1 MRKTSFGRSFF
12 CLRLFTSPSCRSE
25 LAREKRKDTAFFQH
39 WRVIVSD
46 LREQAR
52 SYRGSPL
59 KHRLVFALLF
69 ISASASAAPPT
80 LDPLLNSV
88 AERLEIAAQ
97 VALGV
102 FLGGL
107 ALWLVQL
114 GATAI
119 MAKLAMGTLQFG
131 G

>member
-1 MRKTSFGRSFF
+1 MRNDD
-12 CLRLFTSPSCRSE
+12 L
-25 LAREKRKDTAFFQH
+25 
-39 WRVIVSD
+39 D
-46 LREQAR
+46 LRADRDELHDYAPRAAQPKR
-52 SYRGSPL
+52 QKS
-59 KHRLVFALLF
+59 LVL
-69 ISASASAAPPT
+69 
-80 LDPLLNSV
+80 
-88 AERLEIAAQ
+88 Q

-114 GATAI
+114 GATAL

>member
-1 MRKTSFGRSFF
+1 
-12 CLRLFTSPSCRSE
+12 
-25 LAREKRKDTAFFQH
+25 
-39 WRVIVSD
+39 
-46 LREQAR
+46 
-52 SYRGSPL
+52 
-59 KHRLVFALLF
+59 
-69 ISASASAAPPT
+69 
-80 LDPLLNSV
+80 
-88 AERLEIAAQ
+88 

>member
-1 MRKTSFGRSFF
+1 MRNDD
-12 CLRLFTSPSCRSE
+12 L
-25 LAREKRKDTAFFQH
+25 
-39 WRVIVSD
+39 D
-46 LREQAR
+46 LRADRDELHDYTPRAPQVKR
-52 SYRGSPL
+52 QKS
-59 KHRLVFALLF
+59 LVL
-69 ISASASAAPPT
+69 
-80 LDPLLNSV
+80 
-88 AERLEIAAQ
+88 Q

-119 MAKLAMGTLQFG
+119 MAKLAMGTFQFG

>member
-1 MRKTSFGRSFF
+1 MRNDD
-12 CLRLFTSPSCRSE
+12 L
-25 LAREKRKDTAFFQH
+25 
-39 WRVIVSD
+39 D
-46 LREQAR
+46 LRADRDELDHFTPRTPPATQQK
-52 SYRGSPL
+52 S
-59 KHRLVFALLF
+59 LVL
-69 ISASASAAPPT
+69 
-80 LDPLLNSV
+80 
-88 AERLEIAAQ
+88 Q

-114 GATAI
+114 GATAL

>member
-1 MRKTSFGRSFF
+1 MRNDD
-12 CLRLFTSPSCRSE
+12 L
-25 LAREKRKDTAFFQH
+25 
-39 WRVIVSD
+39 D
-46 LREQAR
+46 LRADRDELHDYAPRAPQPKR
-52 SYRGSPL
+52 QKS
-59 KHRLVFALLF
+59 LV
-69 ISASASAAPPT
+69 P
-80 LDPLLNSV
+80 
-88 AERLEIAAQ
+88 Q

-114 GATAI
+114 GATAL

>member
-1 MRKTSFGRSFF
+1 MRNDD
-12 CLRLFTSPSCRSE
+12 L
-25 LAREKRKDTAFFQH
+25 
-39 WRVIVSD
+39 D
-46 LREQAR
+46 LRADRDELHDYAPRPPQPKR
-52 SYRGSPL
+52 QKSPVL
-59 KHRLVFALLF
+59 
-69 ISASASAAPPT
+69 P
-80 LDPLLNSV
+80 
-88 AERLEIAAQ
+88 

-114 GATAI
+114 GATAL

>member
-1 MRKTSFGRSFF
+1 MRNDD
-12 CLRLFTSPSCRSE
+12 LDL
-25 LAREKRKDTAFFQH
+25 
-39 WRVIVSD
+39 D
-46 LREQAR
+46 LRADRDERHDFTPRAPHAKRQK
-52 SYRGSPL
+52 S
-59 KHRLVFALLF
+59 LVL
-69 ISASASAAPPT
+69 
-80 LDPLLNSV
+80 
-88 AERLEIAAQ
+88 Q

-119 MAKLAMGTLQFG
+119 MAKLAMGTFQFG

>member
-1 MRKTSFGRSFF
+1 MRNDD
-12 CLRLFTSPSCRSE
+12 L
-25 LAREKRKDTAFFQH
+25 
-39 WRVIVSD
+39 D
-46 LREQAR
+46 LRADRDELHDYVPRAPQPKR
-52 SYRGSPL
+52 QKS
-59 KHRLVFALLF
+59 LVL
-69 ISASASAAPPT
+69 
-80 LDPLLNSV
+80 
-88 AERLEIAAQ
+88 Q

-119 MAKLAMGTLQFG
+119 MAKLAMGTFQFG

>member
-1 MRKTSFGRSFF
+1 MRNDD
-12 CLRLFTSPSCRSE
+12 L
-25 LAREKRKDTAFFQH
+25 
-39 WRVIVSD
+39 D
-46 LREQAR
+46 LRADRDELHDYTPRAPQAKR
-52 SYRGSPL
+52 HKS
-59 KHRLVFALLF
+59 LVL
-69 ISASASAAPPT
+69 
-80 LDPLLNSV
+80 
-88 AERLEIAAQ
+88 Q

-119 MAKLAMGTLQFG
+119 MAKLAMGTFQFG

>member
-1 MRKTSFGRSFF
+1 MRNDDLDLHADRDE
-12 CLRLFTSPSCRSE
+12 LDHFTPR
-25 LAREKRKDTAFFQH
+25 APQAKRQE
-39 WRVIVSD
+39 S
-46 LREQAR
+46 
-52 SYRGSPL
+52 
-59 KHRLVFALLF
+59 LVL
-69 ISASASAAPPT
+69 
-80 LDPLLNSV
+80 
-88 AERLEIAAQ
+88 Q

>member
-1 MRKTSFGRSFF
+1 MRNDDLD
-12 CLRLFTSPSCRSE
+12 LRADPDDMDPFPPRTIHHPK
-25 LAREKRKDTAFFQH
+25 REK
-39 WRVIVSD
+39 S
-46 LREQAR
+46 
-52 SYRGSPL
+52 
-59 KHRLVFALLF
+59 LVL
-69 ISASASAAPPT
+69 
-80 LDPLLNSV
+80 
-88 AERLEIAAQ
+88 Q

-119 MAKLAMGTLQFG
+119 MAKLAMGTFQFG

>member
-1 MRKTSFGRSFF
+1 MRNDD
-12 CLRLFTSPSCRSE
+12 L
-25 LAREKRKDTAFFQH
+25 
-39 WRVIVSD
+39 D
-46 LREQAR
+46 LRADRDELHDYTPRAPQMKR
-52 SYRGSPL
+52 QKS
-59 KHRLVFALLF
+59 LVL
-69 ISASASAAPPT
+69 
-80 LDPLLNSV
+80 
-88 AERLEIAAQ
+88 Q

-119 MAKLAMGTLQFG
+119 MAKLAMGTFQFG

>member
-1 MRKTSFGRSFF
+1 MRNDD
-12 CLRLFTSPSCRSE
+12 L
-25 LAREKRKDTAFFQH
+25 
-39 WRVIVSD
+39 D
-46 LREQAR
+46 LRADRDELDDYTPPRAPRAKQQK
-52 SYRGSPL
+52 S
-59 KHRLVFALLF
+59 LVL
-69 ISASASAAPPT
+69 
-80 LDPLLNSV
+80 
-88 AERLEIAAQ
+88 Q

-114 GATAI
+114 GATAL

>member
-1 MRKTSFGRSFF
+1 MRNDDLH
-12 CLRLFTSPSCRSE
+12 LRADRDELDHFTPRTPQ
-25 LAREKRKDTAFFQH
+25 AKRQK
-39 WRVIVSD
+39 S
-46 LREQAR
+46 
-52 SYRGSPL
+52 
-59 KHRLVFALLF
+59 LVL
-69 ISASASAAPPT
+69 
-80 LDPLLNSV
+80 
-88 AERLEIAAQ
+88 Q

-114 GATAI
+114 GATAL

>member
-1 MRKTSFGRSFF
+1 MRNDD
-12 CLRLFTSPSCRSE
+12 L
-25 LAREKRKDTAFFQH
+25 
-39 WRVIVSD
+39 D
-46 LREQAR
+46 LRADRDELHDYTPRAPQPKR
-52 SYRGSPL
+52 QKS
-59 KHRLVFALLF
+59 LVL
-69 ISASASAAPPT
+69 
-80 LDPLLNSV
+80 
-88 AERLEIAAQ
+88 Q

-119 MAKLAMGTLQFG
+119 MAKLAMGTFQFG

>member
-1 MRKTSFGRSFF
+1 MRNDD
-12 CLRLFTSPSCRSE
+12 L
-25 LAREKRKDTAFFQH
+25 
-39 WRVIVSD
+39 D
-46 LREQAR
+46 LRADRDELHDFTPRAPQDKR
-52 SYRGSPL
+52 QKS
-59 KHRLVFALLF
+59 LVL
-69 ISASASAAPPT
+69 
-80 LDPLLNSV
+80 
-88 AERLEIAAQ
+88 Q

>member
-1 MRKTSFGRSFF
+1 MKNDDMDLHADRDE
-12 CLRLFTSPSCRSE
+12 LDHFTPRP
-25 LAREKRKDTAFFQH
+25 QH
-39 WRVIVSD
+39 AKGQKS
-46 LREQAR
+46 
-52 SYRGSPL
+52 
-59 KHRLVFALLF
+59 LVL
-69 ISASASAAPPT
+69 
-80 LDPLLNSV
+80 
-88 AERLEIAAQ
+88 Q

-114 GATAI
+114 AATSL

>member
-1 MRKTSFGRSFF
+1 MRNDD
-12 CLRLFTSPSCRSE
+12 L
-25 LAREKRKDTAFFQH
+25 
-39 WRVIVSD
+39 D
-46 LREQAR
+46 LRADRDELHDYAPRTQQPKR
-52 SYRGSPL
+52 QKS
-59 KHRLVFALLF
+59 LVL
-69 ISASASAAPPT
+69 
-80 LDPLLNSV
+80 
-88 AERLEIAAQ
+88 Q

-114 GATAI
+114 GATAL

>member
-1 MRKTSFGRSFF
+1 MRNDD
-12 CLRLFTSPSCRSE
+12 L
-25 LAREKRKDTAFFQH
+25 
-39 WRVIVSD
+39 D
-46 LREQAR
+46 LRADRDELHDYAPRAQQPKRQR
-52 SYRGSPL
+52 S
-59 KHRLVFALLF
+59 LVL
-69 ISASASAAPPT
+69 
-80 LDPLLNSV
+80 
-88 AERLEIAAQ
+88 Q

-119 MAKLAMGTLQFG
+119 MAKLAMGTFQFG

>member
-1 MRKTSFGRSFF
+1 MRNDD
-12 CLRLFTSPSCRSE
+12 L
-25 LAREKRKDTAFFQH
+25 
-39 WRVIVSD
+39 D
-46 LREQAR
+46 LRADRDELHDYTPQAKR
-52 SYRGSPL
+52 QKS
-59 KHRLVFALLF
+59 LVL
-69 ISASASAAPPT
+69 
-80 LDPLLNSV
+80 
-88 AERLEIAAQ
+88 Q

-119 MAKLAMGTLQFG
+119 MAKLAMGTFQFG

>member
-1 MRKTSFGRSFF
+1 MRNDD
-12 CLRLFTSPSCRSE
+12 L
-25 LAREKRKDTAFFQH
+25 
-39 WRVIVSD
+39 D
-46 LREQAR
+46 LRADRDELDDFTPRAPQVKR
-52 SYRGSPL
+52 QKS
-59 KHRLVFALLF
+59 LVL
-69 ISASASAAPPT
+69 
-80 LDPLLNSV
+80 
-88 AERLEIAAQ
+88 Q